1 MARNWMPSSQTDS
14 SIPKNLPVVARDSLA
29 NAVKSGVSTSDK
41 NQISITTLQ
50 KHLSVE
56 QERRLIDIERKKIAS
71 RTKRDHDVN
80 YFAD

>member
-1 MARNWMPSSQTDS
+1 M
-14 SIPKNLPVVARDSLA
+14 ARDSLA
-29 NAVKSGVSTSDK
+29 NAVKTGVSSSDK

-56 QERRLIDIERKKIAS
+56 QERRLIDMERKKIAS

-80 YFAD
+80 YFADQLQMK